1 MSKFLVLFCA
11 AACAASPV
19 YQDATASV
27 EARVADL
34 LARMTLEERAAQ
46 TWAVHNAHDWVLGER
61 AATGYG
67 EQKLSGWPTND
78 PAELLGYRNA
88 YQSAVLD
95 GSRLRIPLSFY
106 QETLAMGGP
115 GGVCFPLPVGL
126 GASFD
131 PALVRDVAR
140 VKALEARATGADLGF
155 SPRRLP
161 PWTRGRGPA

>member
-1 MSKFLVLFCA
+1 MPTLVLLFA
-11 AACAASPV
+11 AARAASPV
-19 YQDATASV
+19 YEDATASV

-34 LARMTLEERAAQ
+34 LSRMPLEERVAQ

-131 PALVRDVAR
+131 PASCATS
-140 VKALEARATGADLGF
+140 RA
-155 SPRRLP
+155 
-161 PWTRGRGPA
+161 